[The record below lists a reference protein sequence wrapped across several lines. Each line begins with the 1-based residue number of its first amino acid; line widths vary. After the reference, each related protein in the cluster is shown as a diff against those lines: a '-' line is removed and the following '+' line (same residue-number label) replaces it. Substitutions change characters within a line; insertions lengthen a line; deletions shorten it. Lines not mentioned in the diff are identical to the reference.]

1 VIAAT
6 FSDAP
11 PGQLLIC
18 TFCTSSQLD
27 RPIHTSLNVSLNVR
41 NNVLVCHNRLD
52 FLATVSRHYQQIDC
66 LVLQDDDQLP
76 FVLAGLNN
84 YARLLPTVILQSSP
98 PALASTAYPAA
109 YLFHS
114 AEVRLNI
121 SDREAI
127 SPENLDRAIDQA
139 MTAFLELSPACQM
152 YAKPDRRD
160 EYFDAL
166 LDDRGV
172 AQPAS
177 QNVLLRQ
184 QRRLATKLKERLGD
198 LGVYYKRHPEYFLR
212 AMSASDATAFLDE
225 LKDAYQDI
233 ILGYFNEDEQINQ
246 KIDAFVDAA
255 FFADLAVSQVVE
267 IHMNL
272 IGEFSKQLKLEGRSE
287 EILSDYRLTL
297 IDTLAH
303 LCEMYRR
310 SVPRENSPSL

>member
-11 PGQLLIC
+11 PDQLLIC
-18 TFCTSSQLD
+18 TFCKLSQTD
-27 RPIHTSLNVSLNVR
+27 RPIHISLNVR

-52 FLATVSRHYQQIDC
+52 FLATVSRYYQQIDC
-66 LVLQDDDQLP
+66 LILQDDDQLA

-84 YARLLPTVILQSSP
+84 HARLLPTVILQSSP
-98 PALASTAYPAA
+98 STLAPTAYRC
-109 YLFHS
+109 HS

-121 SDREAI
+121 GDREAI
-127 SPENLDRAIDQA
+127 SPESLDRAIDQA
-139 MTAFLELSPACQM
+139 MAAFLDLSPACQI
-152 YAKPDRRD
+152 YAKIDRRD
-160 EYFDAL
+160 EYFDAV

-172 AQPAS
+172 AQPPG

-198 LGVYYKRHPEYFLR
+198 LGTYHKRHPEYFLR
-212 AMSASDATAFLDE
+212 AMSATDATAFLEE
-225 LKDAYQDI
+225 LKESYQDI

-310 SVPRENSPSL
+310 SVPRENSPSQ

>member
-11 PGQLLIC
+11 PEQLLIC
-18 TFCTSSQLD
+18 TLCTLSQVN
-27 RPIHTSLNVSLNVR
+27 RPIYIGLNVR

-66 LVLQDDDQLP
+66 LILQDDDQLP

-84 YARLLPTVILQSSP
+84 NARLLPTVILQSSP
-98 PALASTAYPAA
+98 STLPPTTY
-109 YLFHS
+109 FCHS
-114 AEVRLNI
+114 AEVCLNI
-121 SDREAI
+121 RDREAI
-127 SPENLDRAIDQA
+127 SPENLDRAIDEAIDQA
-139 MTAFLELSPACQM
+139 MAAFLDLSPACQI
-152 YAKPDRRD
+152 YAKIDRRD

-172 AQPAS
+172 AEPPG

-198 LGVYYKRHPEYFLR
+198 LGTYYKRHPEYFLQ

-225 LKDAYQDI
+225 LKESYQDI

-255 FFADLAVSQVVE
+255 FFADLAVSQVIEV
-267 IHMNL
+267 HMNL

-287 EILSDYRLTL
+287 EILADYRLTL

-310 SVPRENSPSL
+310 SVPHENSPSR